1 MSYSRRNSIA
11 MEYAN
16 RVYWHLF
23 LFAFFIATIFQPGE
37 EGGREVSTI
46 LWNLDKFDTCLSI
59 D

>member
-11 MEYAN
+11 MEYDN
-16 RVYWHLF
+16 RLDWHLF

-46 LWNLDKFDTCLSI
+46 L
-59 D
+59 